1 MKHLIVRLIALIVSS
16 LAFSGAMA
24 GTLDATF
31 KVTPDPDGKTSSV
44 EVRINPPTF
53 DQLLI
58 WLWQPGGTFQ
68 RGFSRPVNPSQ
79 PGVYR
84 FELPTQGGMWNYY
97 MRVGPGQAGFIGRGR
112 MFAPDT
118 VGGSSE
124 SRGLLQNQFD
134 DTVPAYVQPVGYTVW
149 AVTAALA
156 LWLVAVILGRLGRR
170 TRTA

>member
-1 MKHLIVRLIALIVSS
+1 MKRLMVMLVALIVSS
-16 LAFSGAMA
+16 LAFSGVMA

-31 KVTPDPDGKTSSV
+31 NVTSNPDGKTSSV
-44 EVRINPPTF
+44 ELRVTPPTN

-58 WLWQPGGTFQ
+58 WVWQIGGTFQ
-68 RGFSRPVNPSQ
+68 RGFSQPVNPSQ

-84 FELPTQGGMWNYY
+84 FDVPTQGGVWNYY

-112 MFAPDT
+112 IFAPDT
-118 VGGSSE
+118 VGNTLE
-124 SRGLLQNQFD
+124 SRGLLQNQFE
-134 DTVPAYVQPVGYTVW
+134 DTVPAYVQPVGYALW
-149 AVTAALA
+149 AVVAALA